1 MVDIPEQINYWRN
14 GALEDIDAAKQLVIV
29 GKVRHGL
36 FFAHLAL
43 EKILKAC
50 VCKST
55 CKISPKLHNL
65 VRLAEMAGLKMSA
78 DRLDFLADM
87 NDFNLEGRY
96 PVQFLPPVST
106 DELNEYMNKTQ
117 ETVQWCINQL

>member
-14 GALEDIDAAKQLVIV
+14 GAVEDLDAAKQLIIV

-43 EKILKAC
+43 GKILKAC

-55 CKISPKLHNL
+55 AQIAPKLHNL
-65 VRLAEMAGLKMSA
+65 VRLAEMAALKLPA
-78 DRLDFLADM
+78 DKIDFLADM

-96 PVQFLPPVST
+96 PVQIYAKSF
-106 DELNEYMNKTQ
+106 Q
-117 ETVQWCINQL
+117 R